1 MEARQPL
8 SAIGVAH
15 ASTNELRI
23 ALQDETQCNESMQ
36 QTNVKGPS
44 QRVALEHLV
53 NPPRLLLHPEI
64 PTPLPRSPRSWDSM
78 VHPFEVRQE
87 WYQDYL
93 IELGEDPLSFVGSV
107 TVNGVPHITAA
118 SIVAFLGS
126 RGRTSLWPEPRNHL
140 FDVAVDMAEAAG
152 ILVMTSPW
160 GMAGEVGPSDAG
172 EVLGLTLAHE
182 LAPVIVLN
190 ERQGKDDQL
199 LALARHLA
207 LVWLGQ
213 SGVSTAA
220 APVRSDASMPRFCDA
235 VAREV
240 VARLHRHVAANKL
253 VVPSMP
259 SIDGWLAA
267 ATRSSRTFTRA
278 LICNTG
284 GTSTTLMSAFR
295 MLGIHSTDVFDAI
308 GRSLDLEV

>member
-1 MEARQPL
+1 
-8 SAIGVAH
+8 
-15 ASTNELRI
+15 
-23 ALQDETQCNESMQ
+23 MQ
-36 QTNVKGPS
+36 QTILKGPS
-44 QRVALEHLV
+44 QRVAHEQPMH
-53 NPPRLLLHPEI
+53 PPRPFFDPEI
-64 PTPLPRSPRSWDSM
+64 PTPVQRLPRPWRLL

-87 WYQDYL
+87 WYQEYL
-93 IELGEDPLSFVGSV
+93 VELGEDPLPVVGSV
-107 TVNGVPHITAA
+107 TVNGAPHIAAA

-126 RGRTSLWPEPRNHL
+126 RGRTRLWPEPRNHL
-140 FDVAVDMAEAAG
+140 VDVVVDMAEAAG

-160 GMAGEVGPSDAG
+160 GRVGEVGPPDVG
-172 EVLGLTLAHE
+172 EVLGLTLAHP
-182 LAPVIVLN
+182 LAPVIVLS

-199 LALARHLA
+199 VTLARHLA

-213 SGVSTAA
+213 SGVSAA
-220 APVRSDASMPRFCDA
+220 ASPVGGDDSVLRFCDL

-240 VARLHRHVAANKL
+240 VAGLRRHGAMNKL

-259 SIDGWLAA
+259 SIEGWLAV

-284 GTSTTLMSAFR
+284 GTSTTFMSAFR
-295 MLGIHSTDVFDAI
+295 MLGIHSADVFDAI

>member
-1 MEARQPL
+1 MRGEA
-8 SAIGVAH
+8 
-15 ASTNELRI
+15 
-23 ALQDETQCNESMQ
+23 QCNGPMQ
-36 QTNVKGPS
+36 QAHLKGQS

-53 NPPRLLLHPEI
+53 NPPRLFLAPEI
-64 PTPLPRSPRSWDSM
+64 PTPWPPSPRCWDSV

-87 WYQDYL
+87 WYRDYL
-93 IELGEDPLSFVGSV
+93 IELGEDPLPFVGSV
-107 TVNGVPHITAA
+107 TVNGIPRIAAA

-126 RGRTSLWPEPRNHL
+126 RGRTCFWPEPRNHL
-140 FDVAVDMAEAAG
+140 FDVVVDMAEAAG

-160 GMAGEVGPSDAG
+160 GMEGGAGPFDAE
-172 EVLGLTLAHE
+172 EVLGLTLTHE

-199 LALARHLA
+199 LTLARHLA

-220 APVRSDASMPRFCDA
+220 ASVRSDASMPRFCDA

-259 SIDGWLAA
+259 SIDGWLAV
-267 ATRSSRTFTRA
+267 ATGSSRTFTRA

-284 GTSTTLMSAFR
+284 GTSTTFMSAFR
-295 MLGIHSTDVFDAI
+295 MLGIKSTDVFDAI